1 MYVMAA
7 SRTSRAL
14 RMHKNERG
22 KKKKKTT
29 KQKKRRRERE
39 GYSTHN
45 ATRTHANNKTIRQT
59 EMCGIKNGNNKRVN
73 VIKAE

>member
-14 RMHKNERG
+14 RMHKNEKG

-29 KQKKRRRERE
+29 KPPKKKRRRERE
-39 GYSTHN
+39 G
-45 ATRTHANNKTIRQT
+45 
-59 EMCGIKNGNNKRVN
+59 
-73 VIKAE
+73 